1 MARRI
6 AEVIIKYRVL
16 VGILV
21 LLGTLFF
28 AYEMKNVRLYH
39 DAGNVTPIGHP
50 YAALHKKMIDV
61 FGGANLV
68 AIAMVVRKGD
78 VLDPANLE
86 KINRITEKIS
96 LLRGVVR
103 YKILSIACSKLK
115 YMFTTIDAEGTSF
128 VHIDNYRKMT
138 ERVLG
143 GDMETLSTMRRA
155 IINDEKIYGNLVSKD
170 FKGTVILCN
179 FNWLHDYEYI
189 FDSIK
194 EITGAEED
202 ANTEFHICGR
212 PIELAY
218 LKQSMNKILYIF
230 GVAVAAMVLLLYID
244 FRSVRGVILPLC
256 GGVMAVIWGMGM
268 LGFIGFRIDV
278 LSMTVPFLVLALAHG
293 HSVQM
298 MSRYYEELRRIGDK
312 KEACVSA
319 VAGLFRPACT
329 SIITDS
335 AAFASLAL
343 LPFII
348 VRSMSVV
355 AATGI
360 LSILLTTFTFVPII
374 LSYLP
379 VSQKSMEREKKEVRG
394 KIFVKMAYASLGKS
408 RWVVMGVGLIC
419 LIIALIGTGRVKVGD
434 LTPGSPNFW
443 QDSDYNRAVEVLD
456 NKFTGTNLYSI
467 YIGGK
472 EAEDL
477 WNVELARDTEALQR
491 RLERR
496 PDVGYTVSYVNILK
510 QVNRAMHDGDPRW
523 EVLPTNRPM
532 TMQFLDSFVEGSGPE
547 DPRSFF
553 ELDFRQANI
562 QIFMRDHLAE
572 TVNSVI
578 RDTAEFLSDP
588 ANRKSDADIVQAA
601 GLIGIY
607 GAIIEVIAKSQ
618 ISNIIIMLIVVL
630 VFCSIAFRSI
640 SAGLIVFIPLVLGNF
655 ITFAVMGFGKIGLF
669 IYTIPVAA
677 LGIGVGVDY
686 SLYLISRLRDEMEGG
701 REIGLIYE
709 KAITTAGRAIFFTAA
724 TVTVG
729 LLALVL
735 SEIRFQAILGGM
747 LAVVMMAN
755 MFSALLL
762 LPSLLSWIKPKFI
775 FRSSDRITMQPP
787 PASL

>member
-1 MARRI
+1 MARKI
-6 AEVIIKYRVL
+6 AEVIIRYRVF
-16 VGILV
+16 VGVLV

-50 YAALHKKMIDV
+50 YPALHKKMIDV

-68 AIAMVVRKGD
+68 AIAMVVKEGD
-78 VLDPANLE
+78 VLEPANLE
-86 KINRITEKIS
+86 KVYRVTDKIS

-103 YKILSIACSKLK
+103 YKILSITCSKLK
-115 YMFTTIDAEGTSF
+115 HMHSSIDEQGTSF
-128 VHIDNYRKMT
+128 VHIDNYKKMT
-138 ERVLG
+138 ERVLE
-143 GDMETLSTMRRA
+143 GDMGTLATMRTA
-155 IINDEKIYGNLVSKD
+155 IINDEKIFGNLVSPD

-189 FDSIK
+189 FKNIK

-202 ANTEFHICGR
+202 ANTEFHVCGR
-212 PIELAY
+212 PIELSY

-230 GVAVAAMVLLLYID
+230 GIAVAAMVLLLYID
-244 FRSVRGVILPLC
+244 FRSLRGVLLPLC

-268 LGFIGFRIDV
+268 LGLIGFRIDV

-298 MSRYYEELRRIGDK
+298 MSRYYEELAVCDDK
-312 KEACVSA
+312 KEACIA
-319 VAGLFRPACT
+319 AIAGLIRPACT
-329 SIITDS
+329 SIVTDS

-379 VSQKSMEREKKEVRG
+379 ASRESIEREGKEVKG
-394 KIFVKMAYASLGKS
+394 KIFIWMAHASLGRS
-408 RWVVMGVGLIC
+408 RWVIMGAGLIC

-443 QDSDYNRAVEVLD
+443 QDSEYNQASEVLD
-456 NKFTGTNLYSI
+456 NKFTGTNVYSI
-467 YIGGK
+467 YIAGK
-472 EAEDL
+472 KNEDL

-491 RLERR
+491 HLERR
-496 PDVGYTVSYVNILK
+496 PDVGYAVSYVNILK

-562 QIFMRDHLAE
+562 QVYTRDHLAK
-572 TVNSVI
+572 TVNGVI
-578 RDTAEFLSDP
+578 QDTADFLSNP
-588 ANRKSDADIVQAA
+588 ENRQSDADIVQAA

-607 GAIIEVIAKSQ
+607 GAIIEVIAESQ
-618 ISNIIIMLIVVL
+618 ISNIIVMLIVVL

-640 SAGLIVFIPLVLGNF
+640 AAGLIVFVPLILGNI

-686 SLYLISRLRDEMEGG
+686 SLYLISRLRDEME
-701 REIGLIYE
+701 REKDITLIYE
-709 KAITTAGRAIFFTAA
+709 KAFATAGKAIFFTAA

-755 MFSALLL
+755 MFAALLL

-775 FRSSDRITMQPP
+775 FGSADK
-787 PASL
+787 